1 MQRQSEATDSF
12 IQDLYKIA
20 EGCNYGTLKEE
31 LIRDR
36 IVVGVADHDLSEQLQ
51 SKANLTLQEAVQ
63 LSRQMEARK
72 ESQPLVRESR
82 SSTTRDVDFI
92 KKKLGACK
100 AHHQPGLSV

>member
-1 MQRQSEATDSF
+1 M
-12 IQDLYKIA
+12 K
-20 EGCNYGTLKEE
+20 KE

-36 IVVGVADHDLSEQLQ
+36 IVVGVADDDLSEQLQ

-72 ESQPLVRESR
+72 ESQPLVRESW
-82 SSTTRDVDFI
+82 SSTARDVDFI